1 VLLASQDDLDTR
13 AEGGVATF
21 ADSAAP
27 AEAGGGRGVAIVF
40 ASKPAREWD
49 VEMAAHGLALAPGAK
64 YRLSFWAKAKAER
77 GLLVDISE
85 DGAPWNAL
93 GFARR
98 FSVGTT
104 WTRLGDTVPFWGW
117 FAIGGGVLFSLL
129 IGGGLM
135 ALMFYSARHGYDDPD
150 GRPH

>member
-1 VLLASQDDLDTR
+1 MHTQVNEPIVKAMKSLWLIVPLFALLIA
-13 AEGGVATF
+13 
-21 ADSAAP
+21 
-27 AEAGGGRGVAIVF
+27 
-40 ASKPAREWD
+40 
-49 VEMAAHGLALAPGAK
+49 
-64 YRLSFWAKAKAER
+64 SFW
-77 GLLVDISE
+77 
-85 DGAPWNAL
+85 
-93 GFARR
+93 FA
-98 FSVGTT
+98 GTT

>member
-1 VLLASQDDLDTR
+1 MLLASQDDLDTR

-104 WTRLGDTVPFWGW
+104 WTCVAVCELTVLPTA
-117 FAIGGGVLFSLL
+117 FAFVCEELWDVFLP
-129 IGGGLM
+129 M
-135 ALMFYSARHGYDDPD
+135 A
-150 GRPH
+150 